1 MSRGYPAAMTVVD
14 APDLL
19 AQERAEVTA
28 RIETMRADL
37 SAYKE
42 SAAGSQLDD
51 EHDPEGPTIAFERAQ
66 MESVLSQAIAHLAE
80 IDAAAERVSAGTYG
94 ICERCEKPISEARL
108 SVLPSTRYCVEC
120 AAIVQRTV

>member
-1 MSRGYPAAMTVVD
+1 MTALD

-19 AQERAEVTA
+19 AQERAEVSA

-37 SAYKE
+37 GAYKE
-42 SAAGSQLDD
+42 SAAGSNIDD

-80 IDAAAERVSAGTYG
+80 IDAASERVSAGTYG
-94 ICERCEKPISEARL
+94 VCERCEQSITEARL
-108 SVLPSTRYCVEC
+108 SALPSTRYCVEC
-120 AAIVQRTV
+120 AAKVQRAV